1 MPKDTGPRSFDSLW
15 SSNQPGKDLRDE
27 AFKNR
32 FFRGSLN
39 KLSPDEV
46 LMVAIDVEVVN
57 GNRLR
62 DFAARFADT
71 SADTATLFSG
81 MASEEDQHRDQL
93 REIYKQRYG
102 DMPQT
107 VGEDDVHEVIE
118 EPELPEDVGV
128 FDSLTLRQALEI
140 VLEAEIKA
148 QGFYREAA
156 KKAEDAGLRA
166 LFQELEDFEGN
177 HVHWIEARL
186 EALAERE

>member
-1 MPKDTGPRSFDSLW
+1 MPKDTGPKSFDSLW
-15 SSNQPGKDLRDE
+15 SSNQPDHDYRDK

-32 FFRGSLN
+32 FSRGSLN
-39 KLSPDEV
+39 DLSPDEV

-102 DMPQT
+102 DNPQT

-118 EPELPEDVGV
+118 ETELPEDVGV
-128 FDSLTLRQALEI
+128 FDSLTLRQALEM

-156 KKAEDAGLRA
+156 KKSEDAGLRA
-166 LFQELEDFEGN
+166 LFQELGDFEGN

>member
-1 MPKDTGPRSFDSLW
+1 MPKDTGPKSFDSLW
-15 SSNQPGKDLRDE
+15 SSNQPDHDYRDK

-32 FFRGSLN
+32 FSRGSLN
-39 KLSPDEV
+39 DLSPDEV

-93 REIYKQRYG
+93 QEIYKQRYG
-102 DMPQT
+102 DKPQT
-107 VGEDDVHEVIE
+107 VGTDDVRESIE
-118 EPELPEDVGV
+118 ELELPDDVGV
-128 FDSLTLRQALEI
+128 FDDLTLRRAIEL
-140 VLEAEIKA
+140 VLEAELRV

-156 KKAEDAGLRA
+156 KNAEDAELRL
-166 LFQELEDFEGN
+166 LFKELGEFETN
-177 HVHWIEARL
+177 HVQTVEARL
-186 EALAERE
+186 EELADRE